1 MSYLYTQGD
10 EFTQVVSPLTHNT
23 VIVNQSE
30 DRFLV
35 PGNVDLARVRAVG
48 ASQEPRW
55 KAMVWSRQP
64 RGKLRESLPA
74 FASVETVDQYRSA
87 LETLII
93 DTRDVDAEAKEK
105 QSLRGSKARALDLL
119 LRLWSEDLLAWPI
132 KMPFDSKT
140 LLNYEE
146 FTIQHHLSWFNE
158 IKQASASKS
167 DVVRNRCATMVLRS
181 STTAIGIREAG
192 DLTEDVVTIKKW
204 AGLEKGYFSAIKC
217 VMRVQ
222 QNRYG
227 KAAVFPSARWTKH
240 LGNEK
245 FANPFEW
252 ATDKGPQLAEWAS
265 LCHRWVEIA
274 TGNLVTKRTAGTHLL
289 RHLAEF
295 EDEVP
300 TPLQYCR
307 RDYRAPVAFR
317 EWIDAKADLGSA
329 EHRARMMNTTAD
341 MFDWLLS
348 EKLTLTDDYG
358 HPVVSPEHCNPITR
372 VAKTANPAQTHREAM
387 PVRYINELVSIL
399 TENDMAWPKQQLTD
413 YFSFYNKVEQRWERI
428 WSPVRV
434 ILLLVKL
441 HLPLRTFQVR
451 VLDSGERDPE
461 IYRKGQWIPNDGPFA
476 PRQSA
481 SASRKG
487 FLRRFDDTKVL
498 RTFTGFYINT
508 NKTADR
514 LKDAEDRGYEIP
526 WQHQQVIDWIEYL
539 RDWQMRYNPVDT
551 PISWGDV
558 NEQELR
564 ARHSKSKL
572 ADRGEV
578 MFLFRDPCAPDP
590 RYPIRGS
597 RLSAFWNG
605 LMDELERRVA
615 ARGEVL
621 PNGDKIAFV
630 KTRQSTGRAGSPV
643 YDLHTLRVSLLTA
656 YATDGGVPI
665 EILSKC
671 VAGHAS
677 LLMTLY
683 YIKTGPAYITEQLAI
698 AQERIAEKEKESFV
712 RFMLDAKLGEINESA
727 AFLDGAGPDAI
738 MASSPGSWVVN
749 DKGICPVGGSRC
761 SVGGP
766 KVTSAKER
774 VSDYAPVPGGPKN
787 CVRCRFF
794 ITGPAFLGGLVAHF
808 NVQGYH
814 LMEVSKKF
822 RDQSDAIQQIENEML
837 AAERS
842 GSLNFDSKKLDLAY
856 ERRDQLMKQ
865 VDDLAANW
873 HDAYKLIERCKA
885 IMASK
890 NDPGAL
896 NLVLSGS
903 QADLEV
909 AIEMTTDFDLINA
922 VCQVANVYPAEDATM
937 ASLRRARLLDAM
949 LAKNACRPIFAEL
962 TDDEAL
968 RVGNE
973 FVTFLQA
980 RVGRAGAAELL
991 EGRRVLNSA
1000 GMVNEIATHLEKLSS
1015 RPVLLSDVHQPVQGG
1030 TVRLLPVGS
1039 DA

>member
-1 MSYLYTQGD
+1 MR
-10 EFTQVVSPLTHNT
+10 
-23 VIVNQSE
+23 QS
-30 DRFLV
+30 L
-35 PGNVDLARVRAVG
+35 
-48 ASQEPRW
+48 S
-55 KAMVWSRQP
+55 
-64 RGKLRESLPA
+64 A
-74 FASVETVDQYRSA
+74 FSSVETISQYRDA
-87 LETLII
+87 IENLVV
-93 DTRDVDAEAKEK
+93 DTREVDVESKER

-119 LRLWSEDLLAWPI
+119 LCLWAEDLLAWPV
-132 KMPFDSKT
+132 KVPFESKT
-140 LLNYEE
+140 HLNYEE
-146 FTIQHHLSWFNE
+146 FTLRRHLSWFNE

-167 DVVRNRCATMVLRS
+167 DVVRSRCATVVLRS

-192 DLTEDVVTIKKW
+192 DLTEDVVTPKKW
-204 AGLEKGYFSAIKC
+204 AGLEKVYYSAIKC
-217 VMRVQ
+217 VVRVQ
-222 QNRYG
+222 QNQYG
-227 KAAVFPSARWTKH
+227 RASVFSSARWTRH
-240 LGNEK
+240 LGSDL
-245 FANPFEW
+245 FANPFKW
-252 ATDKGPQLAEWAS
+252 AADKSPRLAEWAS
-265 LCHRWVEIA
+265 LCQRWVEIA
-274 TGNLVTKRTAGTHLL
+274 TGNLVSKRTASTHLL
-289 RHLAEF
+289 RYLAEL
-295 EDEVP
+295 ESAVP
-300 TPLQYCR
+300 SPVQYCR

-317 EWIDAKADLGSA
+317 EWIDTRAEIGSA
-329 EHRARMMNTTAD
+329 EHRARMVNVTSD

-358 HPVVSPEHCNPITR
+358 HPIVSPEHCNPITR
-372 VAKTANPAQTHREAM
+372 VAKPSNPAQTHREAM

-399 TENDMAWPKQQLTD
+399 TENDMAWPKKQLTD
-413 YFSFYNKVEQRWERI
+413 YFSFYDKAEQRWERV

-434 ILLLVKL
+434 ISLLVKL

-451 VLDSGERDPE
+451 VLDSGECDAE
-461 IYRKGQWIPNDGPFA
+461 IYRDGEWIRNDGPFA
-476 PRQSA
+476 PAPSA
-481 SASRKG
+481 SPQRKG
-487 FLRRFDDTKVL
+487 CLRRFDDTKVL

-526 WQHQQVIDWIEYL
+526 WQHQQVIDWVEYL
-539 RDWQMRYNPVDT
+539 RDWQVRYNPVDT
-551 PISWGDV
+551 PISWGEV

-572 ADRGEV
+572 ADRGTA

-597 RLSAFWNG
+597 RLSVFWNG

-615 ARGEVL
+615 ARGERL
-621 PNGDKIAFV
+621 PNGNKIAFV
-630 KTRQSTGRAGSPV
+630 KTRDVTGRASSPV

-712 RFMLDAKLGEINESA
+712 RFMLDAKLGEINDSA
-727 AFLDGAGPDAI
+727 AFLDGSAPGAI
-738 MASSPGSWVVN
+738 MASSPGSWVVS

-766 KVTSAKER
+766 KLTSMTVRAN
-774 VSDYAPVPGGPKN
+774 DYAPVPGGLKN

-808 NVQGYH
+808 NVQGYR
-814 LMEVSKKF
+814 LMEISRKF
-822 RDQSDAIQQIENEML
+822 REHANAIQQIENDML
-837 AAERS
+837 AAERT
-842 GSLNFDSKKLDLAY
+842 GAPAVDSKKLDLAY
-856 ERRDQLMKQ
+856 ERHDQLMKQ

-873 HDAYKLIERCKA
+873 HDTYKLIERCKA
-885 IMASK
+885 IMATKSES
-890 NDPGAL
+890 GVL

-903 QADLEV
+903 QSDLEV

-922 VCQVANVYPAEDATM
+922 VCQVANVYPAEDTAM
-937 ASLRRARLLDAM
+937 ASLRRAKLLDAM
-949 LAKNACRPIFAEL
+949 LAKNDCRPIFAEL
-962 TDDEAL
+962 TDEESL

-991 EGRRVLNSA
+991 EGRRVLSSA
-1000 GMVNEIATHLEKLSS
+1000 GMVNEIATYLEKLSS
-1015 RPVLLSDVHQPVQGG
+1015 RPVLLSDVHQPVRGG
-1030 TVRLLPVGS
+1030 IVGLLPVGS
-1039 DA
+1039 QA